1 MDQQSIND
9 SLKLIYC
16 TVTSDA
22 YENDHIRVVEL
33 LKILFKDIELFKN
46 CLSGNLELDLAREL
60 AALGLDRAEKI
71 ADYHAQKL
79 FINAVFQLATPTQ
92 PQFIFAKSRLS

>member
-1 MDQQSIND
+1 MNQQPIND

-16 TVTSDA
+16 IVTSNA
-22 YENDHIRVVEL
+22 YENDHIRVIEL
-33 LKILFKDIELFKN
+33 LKFLFKDIELFKN

-60 AALGLDRAEKI
+60 AALGLYRAEEI
-71 ADYHAQKL
+71 ADHHAQKL
-79 FINAVFQLATPTQ
+79 FINAVFHLATPTQ